1 MNALGLFEDDFRTQ
15 RFLLQGGLTGDF
27 KLSET
32 TRVSPFARITY
43 YYEEQESYT
52 DTLGRLIPSQDFD
65 LGRLEFG
72 PKVSWDLQLNELLF
86 SPFLSLSGIYD
97 FNKLQDDTPTDATL
111 ASSDEDLR
119 ARVEAGAGLL
129 VPGRNIQISGE
140 GFYDGI
146 GTSDFR
152 SYGATLNV
160 TIPF

>member
-1 MNALGLFEDDFRTQ
+1 MPPILPPTASAWMAGPYAVLRVHQNFYLDGLATYGQSYNTVNALGLFEDDFRTQ

-72 PKVSWDLQLNELLF
+72 PKVSWTC
-86 SPFLSLSGIYD
+86 S
-97 FNKLQDDTPTDATL
+97 
-111 ASSDEDLR
+111 
-119 ARVEAGAGLL
+119 
-129 VPGRNIQISGE
+129 
-140 GFYDGI
+140 
-146 GTSDFR
+146 
-152 SYGATLNV
+152 
-160 TIPF
+160 